1 MHASWNNS
9 SLTRKTQQT
18 VVSKRHDVRVASY
31 SSAGTL
37 FFMYFK
43 KDPVEC
49 LSINDS
55 VWLLLAHFIYYNY
68 IQ

>member
-1 MHASWNNS
+1 MMFA
-9 SLTRKTQQT
+9 LPLI
-18 VVSKRHDVRVASY
+18 VVLVP
-31 SSAGTL
+31 L
-37 FFMYFK
+37 FFLYFK

-55 VWLLLAHFIYYNY
+55 VWWLLAHFIYYNY